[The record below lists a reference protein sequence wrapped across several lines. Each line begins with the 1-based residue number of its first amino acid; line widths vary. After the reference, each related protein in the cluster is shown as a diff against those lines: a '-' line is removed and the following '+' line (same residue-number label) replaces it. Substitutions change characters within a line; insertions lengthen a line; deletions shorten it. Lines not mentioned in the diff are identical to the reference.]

1 MQSGNSR
8 TSGRNQAGYVGC
20 VTSKIACLTL
30 LWGIAC
36 TASAADPSLLSIAR
50 ANGFSV
56 CGKEISSLERNLFG
70 ASDFSVRFFTA
81 EKTPSARPFTAIV
94 DARRATPVGGFN
106 RTLTHLAVTPA
117 GKNESCSVSYEQTQY
132 HERNCNDVQAQMA
145 PKASPAGGV
154 SLGAVTLDLH
164 RNMTLTLIPVGA
176 AQCVTV
182 LKEVSY

>member
-1 MQSGNSR
+1 M
-8 TSGRNQAGYVGC
+8 SGRIQADHVGRGM
-20 VTSKIACLTL
+20 SRIACGTL
-30 LWGIAC
+30 LSCIAC
-36 TASAADPSLLSIAR
+36 AASAADPSLLSIAR

-56 CGKEISSLERNLFG
+56 CKKELSALERNLFG

-81 EKTPSARPFTAIV
+81 EKAPSARPFSAIV
-94 DARRATPVGGFN
+94 DARRAAPGGGFS

-117 GKNESCSVSYEQTQY
+117 GKNEACSVSYEQTQY
-132 HERNCNDVQAQMA
+132 HDRKCDDVQAQMA

>member
-1 MQSGNSR
+1 MQPRSLETLTGSR
-8 TSGRNQAGYVGC
+8 AGDCGGVL
-20 VTSKIACLTL
+20 SRIACLTFL
-30 LWGIAC
+30 LCA
-36 TASAADPSLLSIAR
+36 ASAAAAADPSLLSIAR

-56 CGKEISSLERNLFG
+56 CEKELVTVERNLFA
-70 ASDFSVRFFTA
+70 ASDFSVRYFTA
-81 EKTPSARPFTAIV
+81 EQAPSTRPFTAIV
-94 DARRATPVGGFN
+94 DARRAAPGGGFT

-132 HERNCNDVQAQMA
+132 HDRKCNDVQTQMA